1 MKQQQTDAPSS
12 WLETLERVLDL
23 EQARGF
29 NNRAVTGGVDRF
41 IERWLDSLNES
52 LANAG
57 AERFIR
63 PGEYAGM
70 SPDERQRW
78 AAALRARLLP
88 ADDSRPPPPPTDK
101 LDPGPPDS
109 PPRVSPARDTGAR
122 AAAAGQSAP
131 GEVLVPSG
139 DKPPIKTNAKTN
151 LAKTN
156 AARIAAASATAGST
170 PAGLTIDAP
179 VDRLRG
185 VDAKLSARLE
195 RLGVRTIRDLLYL
208 FPRRHSD
215 YSQIVR
221 ISEVE
226 PDVDCTVI
234 GQVWESREVSLGKN
248 GRLKATEAVLS
259 DETGNIKVIWFGQRY
274 IARSLKTNSRLAI
287 SGKASGNWGR
297 LVFESPEYE
306 PLEPGQTPMHT
317 ARLVPVYPLTAGLTA
332 RNLRRLVWQALSQWL
347 GGVGETLDDDLR
359 KRVGVMPLAQAIMQA
374 HYPDD
379 AGTSLEARR
388 RLAFEELF
396 TLQLAVLARRRRWS
410 QGLAGVTVK
419 PDPNVIEK
427 FISSLP
433 FSLTGAQRRC
443 TDEILADL
451 KRGSPPM
458 NRLLQGEVGSGKTV
472 VVLAALMAAA
482 AAGYQGAIMVPTE
495 VLAEQHFSTISGLL
509 GGLARPVQDGNR
521 VTAYLEALGRPVSV
535 GLLTGSTRQRARR
548 ELTELSG
555 NGQLDLLVGT
565 QALIQ
570 SGVEMPQLALAVMDE
585 QHRFGV
591 MQRSALRQKGV
602 ENPHT
607 LVMSA
612 TPIPRTL
619 SLTLYGDLD
628 ISIIDELP
636 PGRQTIKTTWLGPE
650 RRDAAH
656 GFVRRQVRDGRQAFV
671 IYPLVEES
679 DQVDAKAA
687 VEDHRRLSE
696 DVFPDLRVGLLHG
709 RMSPKDKEKVM
720 RQFRDGE
727 LDVLVSTAVVEVGI
741 DVPNAT
747 VMLVEGADRFGLSQL
762 HQFRGRVGRGEHQS
776 YCILLCDS
784 PSTVA
789 KERLSALEQI
799 DDGFRLAEVDLEL
812 RGPGDFFGTRQSGL
826 PDLRMASLSDR
837 DLLNAAR
844 REASQLME
852 SDPELAAPEH
862 AALSRQVARFLDHAS
877 GEVS

>member
-1 MKQQQTDAPSS
+1 
-12 WLETLERVLDL
+12 L
-23 EQARGF
+23 
-29 NNRAVTGGVDRF
+29 
-41 IERWLDSLNES
+41 
-52 LANAG
+52 
-57 AERFIR
+57 
-63 PGEYAGM
+63 
-70 SPDERQRW
+70 
-78 AAALRARLLP
+78 
-88 ADDSRPPPPPTDK
+88 
-101 LDPGPPDS
+101 
-109 PPRVSPARDTGAR
+109 
-122 AAAAGQSAP
+122 
-131 GEVLVPSG
+131 
-139 DKPPIKTNAKTN
+139 
-151 LAKTN
+151 
-156 AARIAAASATAGST
+156 
-170 PAGLTIDAP
+170 
-179 VDRLRG
+179 
-185 VDAKLSARLE
+185 
-195 RLGVRTIRDLLYL
+195 
-208 FPRRHSD
+208 
-215 YSQIVR
+215 
-221 ISEVE
+221 
-226 PDVDCTVI
+226 
-234 GQVWESREVSLGKN
+234 
-248 GRLKATEAVLS
+248 
-259 DETGNIKVIWFGQRY
+259 
-274 IARSLKTNSRLAI
+274 
-287 SGKASGNWGR
+287 
-297 LVFESPEYE
+297 
-306 PLEPGQTPMHT
+306 
-317 ARLVPVYPLTAGLTA
+317 
-332 RNLRRLVWQALSQWL
+332 
-347 GGVGETLDDDLR
+347 
-359 KRVGVMPLAQAIMQA
+359 
-374 HYPDD
+374 
-379 AGTSLEARR
+379 
-388 RLAFEELF
+388 
-396 TLQLAVLARRRRWS
+396 TLQLAVLGRRRESRVEIAGIS
-410 QGLAGVTVK
+410 VDPTAGVVG
-419 PDPNVIEK
+419 N
-427 FISSLP
+427 FLGSLP
-433 FSLTGAQRRC
+433 FNLTGAQSRC
-443 TDEILADL
+443 IDEISNDM
-451 KRGSPPM
+451 KRGAPPM

-472 VVLAALMAAA
+472 VALAALLSAAA
-482 AAGYQGAIMVPTE
+482 TGFQGALMAPTE
-495 VLAEQHFSTISGLL
+495 VLAEQHFRTISGLL

-548 ELTELSG
+548 ELTELAVG
-555 NGQLDLLVGT
+555 GQLDLLVGT

-696 DVFPDLRVGLLHG
+696 EVFPDLRVGLLHG
-709 RMSPKDKEKVM
+709 RMPPKDKDKVM

-776 YCILLCDS
+776 YCILLCDN

-852 SDPELAAPEH
+852 SDPELTAPEH

>member
-1 MKQQQTDAPSS
+1 
-12 WLETLERVLDL
+12 
-23 EQARGF
+23 
-29 NNRAVTGGVDRF
+29 
-41 IERWLDSLNES
+41 
-52 LANAG
+52 
-57 AERFIR
+57 
-63 PGEYAGM
+63 
-70 SPDERQRW
+70 
-78 AAALRARLLP
+78 
-88 ADDSRPPPPPTDK
+88 
-101 LDPGPPDS
+101 
-109 PPRVSPARDTGAR
+109 
-122 AAAAGQSAP
+122 
-131 GEVLVPSG
+131 
-139 DKPPIKTNAKTN
+139 
-151 LAKTN
+151 
-156 AARIAAASATAGST
+156 
-170 PAGLTIDAP
+170 
-179 VDRLRG
+179 
-185 VDAKLSARLE
+185 
-195 RLGVRTIRDLLYL
+195 
-208 FPRRHSD
+208 
-215 YSQIVR
+215 
-221 ISEVE
+221 
-226 PDVDCTVI
+226 
-234 GQVWESREVSLGKN
+234 
-248 GRLKATEAVLS
+248 
-259 DETGNIKVIWFGQRY
+259 
-274 IARSLKTNSRLAI
+274 
-287 SGKASGNWGR
+287 
-297 LVFESPEYE
+297 
-306 PLEPGQTPMHT
+306 
-317 ARLVPVYPLTAGLTA
+317 
-332 RNLRRLVWQALSQWL
+332 
-347 GGVGETLDDDLR
+347 
-359 KRVGVMPLAQAIMQA
+359 
-374 HYPDD
+374 
-379 AGTSLEARR
+379 
-388 RLAFEELF
+388 
-396 TLQLAVLARRRRWS
+396 
-410 QGLAGVTVK
+410 
-419 PDPNVIEK
+419 
-427 FISSLP
+427 
-433 FSLTGAQRRC
+433 LTGAQRRC
-443 TDEILADL
+443 VDEILADL

-472 VVLAALMAAA
+472 VVLAALMTAA

-495 VLAEQHFSTISGLL
+495 VLAEQHFRTISGLL

-548 ELTELSG
+548 ELAELAVG
-555 NGQLDLLVGT
+555 GQLDLLVGT

-696 DVFPDLRVGLLHG
+696 EVFPDLRVGLLHG
-709 RMSPKDKEKVM
+709 RMPPKDKDKVM

-776 YCILLCDS
+776 YCILLCDN

-852 SDPELAAPEH
+852 SDPELTAPEH